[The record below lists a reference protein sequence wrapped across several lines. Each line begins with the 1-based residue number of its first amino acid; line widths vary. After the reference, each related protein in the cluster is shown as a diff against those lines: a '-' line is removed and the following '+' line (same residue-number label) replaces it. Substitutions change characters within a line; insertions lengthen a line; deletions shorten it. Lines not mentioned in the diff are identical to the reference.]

1 MHLVGH
7 SLGGKVA
14 AMAALEQADQDAY
27 GSIRRKEES
36 TIKILSLTMIDVSP
50 VDYAEDESFA
60 EVFRTLDIVDELH
73 THLPLVGKSVQPSE
87 DSDGSS
93 RSEDIVSRGLN
104 TRVVLSDLVGER
116 VSDPMLKAFLLANIQ
131 PKESVKEGVKN
142 PGAGGLDDN
151 IRAIMKRIASSREK
165 IRSQHRVGFSS
176 VSESE
181 SESENSSDKSETPE
195 GFEWKFSVP
204 GIVDFKSQLGGW
216 PSVVPRQQYGEG
228 DGDKGMEETDYIGTT
243 VPLLGDKND
252 FKSSSLPQPFIN
264 PVLIMKGANSR
275 FVRSSHISSISS
287 MFPLFTLM
295 TVRDAGHWLHFEKP
309 KESSDSLIKFI
320 RTVEDRVT

>member
-14 AMAALEQADQDAY
+14 AMAALEQADQDAH
-27 GSIRRKEES
+27 GSIKRKEES

-93 RSEDIVSRGLN
+93 GSEDIVRRGLN

-142 PGAGGLDDN
+142 PGIGGLDDN
-151 IRAIMKRIASSREK
+151 IRAIMKRIASSRER

-176 VSESE
+176 LSESD
-181 SESENSSDKSETPE
+181 SESSSVKSETPE

-216 PSVVPRQQYGEG
+216 PSIVPRQQYGEG
-228 DGDKGMEETDYIGTT
+228 DGDKGMEETDYIETT